1 MLKIE
6 HYILGLRSE
15 SLNIFFSYFPLLASD
30 YFYISIIAMGYWA
43 GSRRI
48 KFLSLAFL
56 VPYSTLLNC
65 LLKNLFQI
73 PRPNPEIHL
82 ITVHDPFGFP
92 SGDVQVAAV
101 FWGYIFLNSKHWTK
115 YFICV
120 PIIGIGISRIYLGV
134 HSFNDVIFGLFIGV
148 LTTSLWHNYL
158 EKQILKM
165 QFFKYWTFITITI
178 FGFFLISDNLN
189 TPPMVSMSIGVLIGF
204 GLLSP
209 YLKDQEACKVKIG
222 RALSFL
228 FFVIIVFKA
237 IPIVKTSALLLHISI
252 AMKFMFVIILIL
264 YVVPTFDKILFQNRM
279 RNK

>member
-1 MLKIE
+1 
-6 HYILGLRSE
+6 
-15 SLNIFFSYFPLLASD
+15 
-30 YFYISIIAMGYWA
+30 MGYWV
-43 GSRRI
+43 GSKRI
-48 KFLSLAFL
+48 NFLSLAFL

-101 FWGYIFLNSKHWTK
+101 FWGYIFLNSRHWAR
-115 YFICV
+115 YFIFV
-120 PIIGIGISRIYLGV
+120 PIIGMGISRIYLGV
-134 HSFNDVIFGLFIGV
+134 HSFNDVIFGLIIGV
-148 LTTSLWHNYL
+148 FTILLWKNYL

-178 FGFFLISDNLN
+178 FGFFFISVNLV
-189 TPPMVSMSIGVLIGF
+189 TSPMVSISISVLIGF
-204 GLLSP
+204 GFLLP
-209 YLKDQEACKVKIG
+209 YLQDRTDYKVKIG
-222 RALSFL
+222 HALAYL

-237 IPIVKTSALLLHISI
+237 IPIIKTNALLIHISL

-264 YVVPTFDKILFQNRM
+264 YVVPTFDKILFQNSL
-279 RNK
+279 RNNL